1 MLIGSLS
8 KNLEKYS
15 VNLSV
20 CLICDVAT
28 HCTLTY
34 QSDITENVS
43 ADSVPDKNPESN
55 SLDLKS
61 SSHSSM
67 QKILDAKGKY
77 CSCIFV
83 NNKKM
88 LFNVSI
94 QLYGIGQPDG
104 VYFRS

>member
-1 MLIGSLS
+1 MLTGFLS

-43 ADSVPDKNPESN
+43 ADKNSESN
-55 SLDLKS
+55 SSMDIKS

-67 QKILDAKGKY
+67 QKIIDAKGKY
-77 CSCIFV
+77 CSSILV
-83 NNKKM
+83 NNNEM

-94 QLYGIGQPDG
+94 LLNGIGQPDG

>member
-1 MLIGSLS
+1 MLTGFLS

-34 QSDITENVS
+34 QSDITENAS
-43 ADSVPDKNPESN
+43 ADKNSESN
-55 SLDLKS
+55 SSLDIKS

-67 QKILDAKGKY
+67 QKIIDAKSKY
-77 CSCIFV
+77 CSSILV
-83 NNKKM
+83 NNNEM

-94 QLYGIGQPDG
+94 QLNGIGQPDG